1 MSANTKTAP
10 APSQARTDTA
20 PTKGT
25 FHIDQAGAPVTI
37 EMVPVVMYGTKKDG
51 ITPYEFT
58 KMMRVVSKS
67 ATAIECVDPQDIQI
81 LQIEE

>member
-1 MSANTKTAP
+1 
-10 APSQARTDTA
+10 
-20 PTKGT
+20 
-25 FHIDQAGAPVTI
+25 VTI
-37 EMVPVVMYGTKKDG
+37 EMVPVIMYGTKKDG

-81 LQIEE
+81 IQIED